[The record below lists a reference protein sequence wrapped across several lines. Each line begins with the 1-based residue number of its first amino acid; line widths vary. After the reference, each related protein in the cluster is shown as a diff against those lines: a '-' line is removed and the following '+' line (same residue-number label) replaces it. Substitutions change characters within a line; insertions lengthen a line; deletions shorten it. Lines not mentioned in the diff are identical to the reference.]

1 MNNKLTKIS
10 ILLLIAVSFAIGIIV
25 YPRLPETVASHWNTQ
40 GMVDGYMSKF
50 WGIFLMPMFLIFIY
64 ALYLIIP
71 KIDPLKNNL
80 ESFRK
85 QFNLLILL
93 ISIFLFYTFALTIA
107 WNLGMV
113 FDMNNFILPALGI
126 FFYYIGVLI
135 KHAKRNWF
143 VGIRTPWTLSSDYVW
158 DKTHKIGSK
167 LFKIIGVITLLG
179 VFLPNYIFGLFL
191 VLLIGSVL
199 YLFIY
204 SYILFKKENENKLS
218 N

>member
-204 SYILFKKENENKLS
+204 SYILFKKENENKL
-218 N
+218 